1 MAAAPHPVAAAAITT
16 GAGLGALDALV
27 LAAFLLATVALG
39 VCVGRGGDTREWLV
53 GGRALPGWAI
63 FLSLAATE
71 ISAATFL
78 GVPDAALRGD
88 WFFLELGVGALA
100 AKWCIARWV
109 LPGYH
114 RAGVVTLYSFLESR
128 FGGATRRAAALCF
141 LGGRALASGARL
153 FIAATALSVVTGLSV
168 PTAIVA
174 GGAVAVVY
182 TRVGGIRAVVW
193 TDVLQSVALWGSA
206 IGLLAV
212 ALSSI
217 DGGFV
222 ALWSWAGEEGR
233 RQVFHTER
241 WLSLSSVPPFG
252 TAALGGFFLTLATH
266 STDYDM
272 VQRLFAT
279 GPRAS
284 SRALLASAWLNF
296 PTTALFLLI
305 GTALA
310 RIALDAPELGLGE
323 GRHAVARF
331 ALEAMPDG
339 LRGLVFAGLAAA
351 ALSSL
356 DSALCAMAS
365 TWVVDVRGRSLDAR
379 DTPRA
384 LRRSAVLFGGLLIAS
399 ALAVTA
405 YDRLASPFLSL
416 VELAL
421 SAMTVLYGALLAVFA
436 WALFAGRPLPDRA
449 GVAALALGA
458 VVGALLFL
466 QPVYWGRPVIAWTW
480 WVPCSACV
488 SLAWLGAVALR
499 ERSKP
504 AASRP

>member
-1 MAAAPHPVAAAAITT
+1 MGSPLAGAPAA
-16 GAGLGALDALV
+16 LGALDYGV
-27 LAAFLLATVALG
+27 LALFVGATLALG
-39 VCVGRGGDTREWLV
+39 LRAARGGDSREWLV
-53 GGRALPGWAI
+53 GGRALPGWAV

-71 ISAATFL
+71 LSAATFL

-100 AKWCIARWV
+100 AKACIARFV
-109 LPGYH
+109 LPRYH
-114 RAGVVTLYSFLESR
+114 RAGIVTLYPFLERR
-128 FGGATRRAAALCF
+128 FGPATRRAAALCF

-153 FIAATALSVVTGLSV
+153 FIAATALSVVLSV
-168 PTAIVA
+168 SVPAAIVA
-174 GGAVAVVY
+174 GGAAAMFY

-193 TDVLQSVALWGSA
+193 TDVLQSAALWGSA
-206 IGLLAV
+206 LALLAV
-212 ALSSI
+212 ALAAV
-217 DGGFV
+217 DGGL
-222 ALWSWAGEEGR
+222 AGLWAWAGDAGR
-233 RQVFHTER
+233 RQIFHLDP
-241 WLSLSSVPPFG
+241 WLSLSSVPPVG
-252 TAALGGFFLTLATH
+252 TAVLGGFFLTLATH

-284 SRALLASAWLNF
+284 RRALLASAWMNF

-310 RIALDAPELGLGE
+310 RVALEQPGLALEE

-331 ALEAMPDG
+331 ALMAMPDG

-365 TWVVDVRGRSLDAR
+365 TWVVDVRGRALDAA
-379 DTPRA
+379 DTPAA
-384 LRRSAVLFGGLLIAS
+384 LRRAAAVCGGVLIAS
-399 ALAVTA
+399 ALSIAA
-405 YDRLASPFLSL
+405 YDRLAQAHLSL

-421 SAMTVLYGALLAVFA
+421 SAMTVLYGALLAVFG
-436 WALFAGRPLPDRA
+436 WALFGRGAVPDRA
-449 GVAALALGA
+449 GVVALALGA
-458 VVGALLFL
+458 ATGALLFL
-466 QPVYWGRPVIAWTW
+466 QPVWAGRPVVAWTW
-480 WVPCSACV
+480 WVPISAGV
-488 SLAWLGAVALR
+488 ALLSLAGAAFR
-499 ERSKP
+499 ARSTP